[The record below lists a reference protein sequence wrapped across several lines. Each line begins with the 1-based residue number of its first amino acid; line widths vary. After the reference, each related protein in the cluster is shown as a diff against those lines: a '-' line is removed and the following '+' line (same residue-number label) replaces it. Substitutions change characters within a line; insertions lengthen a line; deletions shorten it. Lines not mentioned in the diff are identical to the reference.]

1 MTKDNLRIRDMVKP
15 LECEMC
21 KEFES
26 VKHIMFE
33 CVVARLLW
41 ENLAEVFDI
50 NITNFEAVSSKWLRN
65 KKNPAF

>member
-50 NITNFEAVSSKWLRN
+50 NITNFEAVSSK
-65 KKNPAF
+65 